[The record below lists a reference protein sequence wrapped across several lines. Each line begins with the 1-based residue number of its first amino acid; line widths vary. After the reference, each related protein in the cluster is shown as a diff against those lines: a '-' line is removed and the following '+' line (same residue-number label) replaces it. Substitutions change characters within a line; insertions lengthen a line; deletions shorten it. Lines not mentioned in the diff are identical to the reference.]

1 MIAALPGNFATS
13 VCNKGFHIMTSF
25 VDSSQSF
32 EHSGVVRVQR
42 AAEFLQATAADL
54 TGSQRLPLFASIRA
68 GLRMFAG
75 VARRTAATL
84 RAGHRAWVQSRK
96 QAAEDERT
104 WNAALKDARIM
115 ADLSRAMQHQS

>member
-1 MIAALPGNFATS
+1 
-13 VCNKGFHIMTSF
+13 MTSF
-25 VDSSQSF
+25 VNSSHSL

-54 TGSQRLPLFASIRA
+54 TGSQRLPLMAGIRA
-68 GLRMFAG
+68 GMRMLAG
-75 VARRTAATL
+75 VLRRASVTA
-84 RAGHRAWVQSRK
+84 RAGHRDWVQSRK

-115 ADLSRAMQHQS
+115 ADLSRAMHSQDR